1 VVIKFSTPK
10 EATMYRRKRRILKSL
25 VLGFAVAALAAPT
38 ALAEPRGPGNSPHA
52 DFWNYDART
61 GEKVA
66 DTSRGAAST
75 DLSGMYGQ
83 GSSLGPDDR
92 AAYRGTTPQLD
103 PAIGL
108 SSDDRAVYRGTTPQA
123 DPVIADAIRAR
134 ATAGLSP
141 DDRAVFRGVE
151 PTSVPVNVTVSSVS
165 DGFQWSDAGLGA
177 ASTLALVLLM
187 GAATVVI
194 RHQRRRIAAF

>member
-25 VLGFAVAALAAPT
+25 VLGFVVAAFAVPT

-52 DFWNYDART
+52 DFWNYDMRT

-66 DTSRGAAST
+66 DTSPGLAPA

-83 GSSLGPDDR
+83 GSSVG
-92 AAYRGTTPQLD
+92 
-103 PAIGL
+103 
-108 SSDDRAVYRGTTPQA
+108 SDDRAVYRGTTPQV
-123 DPVIADAIRAR
+123 DPVIADKIRLR
-134 ATAGLSP
+134 ASDRLSP
-141 DDRAVFRGVE
+141 DDRPLYRGVE
-151 PTSVPVNVTVSSVS
+151 PISVPVNVTVSSDS
-165 DGFQWSDAGLGA
+165 DGIQWGDAGLGA
-177 ASTLALVLLM
+177 ATTLALVLLL
-187 GAATVVI
+187 GAATLLV

>member
-25 VLGFAVAALAAPT
+25 VLGFAVAAFAAPT

-61 GEKVA
+61 GEKIA
-66 DTSRGAAST
+66 DTSPGVSSA

-83 GSSLGPDDR
+83 GSSPG
-92 AAYRGTTPQLD
+92 
-103 PAIGL
+103 
-108 SSDDRAVYRGTTPQA
+108 SDDRAVYRGTNPQF
-123 DPVIADAIRAR
+123 DPVVAR
-134 ATAGLSP
+134 LSP
-141 DDRAVFRGVE
+141 DDRALFRGVE
-151 PTSVPVNVTVSSVS
+151 PTSVPVNVTVSSDS

-187 GAATVVI
+187 GAATLVI